1 MRVVRFLRLASI
13 SVSNRPSS
21 LLDAAIFSGWLA
33 RPPTMCR
40 IVGSMRNR
48 SASFTSS

>member
-40 IVGSMRNR
+40 IAGSMHNR